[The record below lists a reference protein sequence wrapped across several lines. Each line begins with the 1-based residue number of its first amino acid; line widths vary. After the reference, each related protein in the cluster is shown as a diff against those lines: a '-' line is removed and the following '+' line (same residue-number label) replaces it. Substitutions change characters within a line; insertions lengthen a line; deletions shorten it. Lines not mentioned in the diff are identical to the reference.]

1 MFFIGYIVDRILKER
16 YIMKEKKKSDIL
28 QKLGKNIK
36 QIRLLK
42 GLTQENVANDL
53 QTSINF
59 VSLLENGKCGISIET
74 IVNLCKVL
82 DIDANTL
89 FANIINPTDIT
100 TDDFI
105 KNSINLLEENDKTI
119 ILDLINYIVNS
130 KN

>member
-1 MFFIGYIVDRILKER
+1 
-16 YIMKEKKKSDIL
+16 MKENMKSDIL

-119 ILDLINYIVNS
+119 VSDLITYIVKS

>member
-1 MFFIGYIVDRILKER
+1 
-16 YIMKEKKKSDIL
+16 MKENMKSDIL

-89 FANIINPTDIT
+89 FANIITPLTLQLMILLKIQLTCLRKMTKLLYPT
-100 TDDFI
+100 
-105 KNSINLLEENDKTI
+105 
-119 ILDLINYIVNS
+119 
-130 KN
+130 